1 MNPGTLV
8 GEVRAYDEE
17 SKTNKW
23 ETHFVYH
30 LESTHEPGSNPFY
43 NHPLQPNLGRD
54 PNYDIVLDQESSS
67 AHKRLRR
74 TNEIHRNPSKRVNK
88 SSRLERKKS
97 VDAKK
102 FIRSSEVEKFN
113 LRNAPHKQLETFQ
126 TTANVQD
133 LFEVDSV
140 SGRISTRQ
148 VLDREYR
155 ESYKFFVTSYVAA
168 SPPPVSYNKNN
179 AVKHRSNNDHNR
191 KRNHFKSN
199 EFLDMRTPIEHQG
212 TMFNPSVTFERP
224 RASHTAT
231 VLVTVTIDDVND
243 NRPYFLFPATGNE
256 TLVISS
262 HTPPGHSIG
271 RLRAVDP
278 DLGSNAELT
287 YHILSFSATDHVT
300 SKVANKRRQN
310 FRLSPTTGELSV
322 VGDLSG
328 ILVETYSFELVA
340 KDSGKPQLTGH
351 SRLKVTISSEVP
363 FSGYSR
369 FSYDSAYGI
378 LASEDTVVVLAFTL
392 ALVLLAIIIIIGV
405 MCALK
410 KRTDEGRNGGGGGN
424 VLSNSPNGEMRR
436 RLFQNSTKSSVPG
449 CGTECLIDSYSS
461 SVVGVKPLA
470 LRDSGA
476 KEEARDAKKSSSCC
490 CFSDLR
496 AEKSQVGN
504 NSTEDGKIEQK
515 MKKKKKKKL
524 SYAVECGTEN
534 QVQNGGV
541 VSNGC
546 HPLNNLQNKM
556 GQSSTEVGDDYDVV
570 LMMTSTTTTTM
581 MMIRMM
587 INEGMSDRMNE

>member
-1 MNPGTLV
+1 M

-23 ETHFVYH
+23 EANFVYH

-43 NHPLQPNLGRD
+43 HHPLQSNQGRD
-54 PNYDIVLDQESSS
+54 PNYDVVLDQESSS
-67 AHKRLRR
+67 VYNRLRR
-74 TNEIHRNPSKRVNK
+74 TNLIHRNPPKRGDK
-88 SSRLERKKS
+88 SGQPERKKS

-102 FIRSSEVEKFN
+102 VIRSSEVERFQS
-113 LRNAPHKQLETFQ
+113 RNVPHKQLETFQ

-168 SPPPVSYNKNN
+168 SPAPVSYSKNN
-179 AVKHRSNNDHNR
+179 AAKQRSNNEQNNR

-199 EFLDMRTPIEHQG
+199 EFLDMRTPVEHQG
-212 TMFNPSVTFERP
+212 TSFEPAVNPSVTFDVP

-231 VLVTVTIDDVND
+231 VLVTVTIDDIND

-271 RLRAVDP
+271 RVRAVDP

-322 VGDLSG
+322 VGDLSE

-351 SRLKVTISSEVP
+351 SRLKITISSDVP
-363 FSGYSR
+363 YSGYSR

-410 KRTDEGRNGGGGGN
+410 KRTDDGRNGGGGGN
-424 VLSNSPNGEMRR
+424 VNASSPNGEMRR

-461 SVVGVKPLA
+461 SVVGVKQLA
-470 LRDSGA
+470 LHESGA
-476 KEEARDAKKSSSCC
+476 KEETRDAMKSSTCC

-496 AEKSQVGN
+496 VEKAGN
-504 NSTEDGKIEQK
+504 EKTDDDDDDGKMEQKKK
-515 MKKKKKKKL
+515 MKKL
-524 SYAVECGTEN
+524 RYSVECGAEN
-534 QVQNGGV
+534 QLQNGGV

-546 HPLNNLQNKM
+546 HPLNNLQNKTD
-556 GQSSTEVGDDYDVV
+556 QNSVEVGW
-570 LMMTSTTTTTM
+570 
-581 MMIRMM
+581 
-587 INEGMSDRMNE
+587 